1 MPWQTFTSP
10 LETWSTLPSFVVGQ
24 PLFIVGAIV
33 ALIHAKKRGRTHLLI
48 WAGALIAGTAN
59 DLIFIALPLVD
70 NFWHAQANVMLSARL
85 PLYIPCVYICFIYYP
100 VVAVRRLGL
109 PVWAQA
115 GLTGIVAVM
124 FYAPYD
130 ITGAKFL
137 WWTWHDTDLTVARRI
152 LGAPAS
158 STLWVLT
165 FTATFAW
172 LVDTILTHDPE
183 VSGRTFAGGLAV
195 LAVST
200 TLLMVLQ
207 ITLLQQLDGG
217 APGYGAL
224 AVGVAVYAALTL
236 RGIGAA
242 DREKQFARA
251 HASDQLLLGWVVA
264 YFAVFVLIM
273 AAFDPATHESTGVH
287 QPIGECYV
295 EAKDITGL
303 TRHLRL
309 GLCGSPCERRLVH
322 RVRPPPPEL
331 RAVDDCSVGDRCRR
345 RRDVLGVTWPSL
357 EVETAI
363 RRRTR

>member
-109 PVWAQA
+109 SVWAQA

-137 WWTWHDTDLTVARRI
+137 WWTWHDTDLT
-152 LGAPAS
+152 
-158 STLWVLT
+158 
-165 FTATFAW
+165 
-172 LVDTILTHDPE
+172 
-183 VSGRTFAGGLAV
+183 
-195 LAVST
+195 
-200 TLLMVLQ
+200 
-207 ITLLQQLDGG
+207 
-217 APGYGAL
+217 
-224 AVGVAVYAALTL
+224 
-236 RGIGAA
+236 
-242 DREKQFARA
+242 
-251 HASDQLLLGWVVA
+251 
-264 YFAVFVLIM
+264 
-273 AAFDPATHESTGVH
+273 
-287 QPIGECYV
+287 
-295 EAKDITGL
+295 
-303 TRHLRL
+303 
-309 GLCGSPCERRLVH
+309 
-322 RVRPPPPEL
+322 
-331 RAVDDCSVGDRCRR
+331 
-345 RRDVLGVTWPSL
+345 
-357 EVETAI
+357 
-363 RRRTR
+363 